1 MLDTISMA
9 EKLKGDYQKVF
20 EKADMYSTIASGN
33 EDVND
38 EKMMNLYDL
47 LLEAQSE
54 DKPVAKIVG
63 ADIEAFCREYFEADK
78 DEKMKWYVRL
88 TGALY
93 TACIWLTIIALI
105 WVIFPE
111 EGQTIQSLTLDIFP
125 FLIGV
130 SIGIVSTIIM
140 KYLLEPIIFKSKKL
154 KPLVFY
160 FIILAVSFGSCILVF
175 SVSVSANT
183 ELMNIPAI
191 WLLAVCGGYV
201 VIYLLVR
208 SLWRYRTYGTIRKDT
223 KENRARR
230 KEEKKIKKNFN
241 DEVSNESTDHL
252 TAKFMAKRYARLN
265 KRNIRRKHQELSFSE
280 YAALIHKEESMNGK
294 LNLIMACI
302 FIALVIGSTV
312 MQMVTTGFVDGL
324 ILGIILAVIETPI
337 YLFFKSSNDTGSK
350 HRLQIIAEC
359 ERLGVSITEYANM
372 KSIS

>member
-9 EKLKGDYQKVF
+9 EKLKDDYRKVF

-33 EDVND
+33 EDIND

-54 DKPVAKIVG
+54 GKPVEKIVG

-88 TGALY
+88 TSTLY
-93 TACIWLTIIALI
+93 TACLWLTIITLI

-111 EGQTIQSLTLDIFP
+111 EDQTIQSITIDIFP
-125 FLIGV
+125 FFIGA

-154 KPLVFY
+154 KPIVFY
-160 FIILAVSFGSCILVF
+160 FIILAATFGSCILAF
-175 SVSVSANT
+175 SISADS

-208 SLWRYRTYGTIRKDT
+208 SLWRYRTYGTLRKDT

-280 YAALIHKEESMNGK
+280 YAALIRKEESMNGR
-294 LNLIMACI
+294 LNLITAFI
-302 FIALVIGSTV
+302 FIALVIGSAV

-324 ILGIILAVIETPI
+324 IFGIILAVIETPI
-337 YLFFKSSNDTGSK
+337 YLFLKSSNDTGSK
-350 HRLQIIAEC
+350 HRLQIIDEC